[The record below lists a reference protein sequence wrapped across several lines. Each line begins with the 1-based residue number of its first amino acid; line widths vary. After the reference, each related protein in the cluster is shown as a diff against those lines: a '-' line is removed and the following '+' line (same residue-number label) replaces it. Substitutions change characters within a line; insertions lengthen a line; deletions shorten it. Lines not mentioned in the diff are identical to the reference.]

1 MSRMKILTVAAAL
14 VCASPVFAAAQ
25 SDESA
30 GVVTTVSGDATL
42 LRALAAARPVSL
54 RMRDEIFVRDRIQT
68 QERSLVRVLL
78 GGKALITVRELSVLT
93 VTEEAGRVTVDLQ
106 SGKIGVAVVKA
117 RMRPGEIIEIRTP
130 NATAAVRG
138 TVFVVDVDPIQP
150 GQSTGGQTATTRVHL
165 FHGALD
171 VSARLD
177 PSNPTVRLAELQS
190 VVVSGNAL
198 GAIKPL
204 SRDAVAAIT
213 ADLKPRQMAQ
223 PDAPSEFTGGLV
235 AREQG
240 RAVMLATALLAPAP
254 NAPIQGTLKNVKGT
268 VNGTVKGVQNVVAG
282 VTRPTEQ
289 ILENLMD
296 QLGLDA
302 LGDGLG
308 GTVAGLTNT
317 LGDTVGGLTNTVGGT
332 VAGLGGTVGGTVA
345 GLGGTVGG
353 LTSSL
358 GGGVGGSLGG
368 TVGGVGGTV
377 GALGGTLGGTVG
389 GVGGTLG
396 GTVGGVGGTLG
407 GTVGGLGGALGGTV
421 GGLGGTLG
429 GTVGGLGGT
438 LGGTVGGLG
447 GTLGG
452 TVGGVGGTLGGAVG
466 GLGGTVGGT
475 VGGGAGTV
483 GGVVGGLLGG
493 LTHGH

>member
-1 MSRMKILTVAAAL
+1 MSRMKILTAAAAL
-14 VCASPVFAAAQ
+14 VCASPVLATAQ

-30 GVVTTVSGDATL
+30 GVVTTVNGDATL
-42 LRALAAARPVSL
+42 LRAVAAARPVSL

-78 GGKALITVRELSVLT
+78 GGKALVTVRELSVLT
-93 VTEEAGRVTVDLQ
+93 VTEDAGRVTVDLQ

-138 TVFVVDVDPIQP
+138 TVFVVDVDPTPP

-198 GAIKPL
+198 GAVKPI
-204 SRDAVAAIT
+204 SRDAVASLT
-213 ADLKPRQMAQ
+213 ADLKPRQVNQ
-223 PDAPSEFTGGLV
+223 PDAPAEFTGGLV

-240 RAVMLATALLAPAP
+240 RAVMLATALLAPVP
-254 NAPIQGTLKNVKGT
+254 NAPIQGTLKNVKVNGT
-268 VNGTVKGVQNVVAG
+268 VNGVQDVVAG
-282 VTRPTEQ
+282 VTGPTEQ

-296 QLGLDA
+296 QLGLDG

-317 LGDTVGGLTNTVGGT
+317 LGGTVGGLTN
-332 VAGLGGTVGGTVA
+332 TVGGTVA

-368 TVGGVGGTV
+368 TVSGV
-377 GALGGTLGGTVG
+377 GGTLGGTVG

-407 GTVGGLGGALGGTV
+407 GTVGGVGGSLGGTV
-421 GGLGGTLG
+421 GGVGGTLG

-438 LGGTVGGLG
+438 
-447 GTLGG
+447 
-452 TVGGVGGTLGGAVG
+452 VGGVGGTLGGTVGSVGGTLRGAVG
-466 GLGGTVGGT
+466 GLGGGT
-475 VGGGAGTV
+475 ETI

-493 LTHGH
+493 LGGHGGPGHQ

>member
-1 MSRMKILTVAAAL
+1 MSRMKILAVAAAL
-14 VCASPVFAAAQ
+14 VCGSAALAAAQ

-30 GVVTTVSGDATL
+30 GVVTTVNGDATL
-42 LRALAAARPVSL
+42 LRAVAAARPVSL
-54 RMRDEIFVRDRIQT
+54 RTRDEIFVHDRIHT
-68 QERSLVRVLL
+68 RERSLVRVLL

-93 VTEEAGRVTVDLQ
+93 VTEDAGRVTVDLQ

-150 GQSTGGQTATTRVHL
+150 GQAAGGQTAITRVHL

-171 VSARLD
+171 VTARLD

-198 GAIKPL
+198 GAVKPI
-204 SRDAVAAIT
+204 SRDAVASLT
-213 ADLKPRQMAQ
+213 ADLKPRQVNQ
-223 PDAPSEFTGGLV
+223 PDVPREFTGGLV

-240 RAVMLATALLAPAP
+240 RAVMLATALLAPVP
-254 NAPIQGTLKNVKGT
+254 NAPIKGT
-268 VNGTVKGVQNVVAG
+268 INGTVEGLQNVVAG
-282 VTRPTEQ
+282 VTQPTEK
-289 ILENLMD
+289 ILEGLMD

-302 LGDGLG
+302 VGDGLG
-308 GTVAGLTNT
+308 NTVAGLTN
-317 LGDTVGGLTNTVGGT
+317 
-332 VAGLGGTVGGTVA
+332 
-345 GLGGTVGG
+345 TVGG

-358 GGGVGGSLGG
+358 GGGV
-368 TVGGVGGTV
+368 
-377 GALGGTLGGTVG
+377 
-389 GVGGTLG
+389 
-396 GTVGGVGGTLG
+396 
-407 GTVGGLGGALGGTV
+407 
-421 GGLGGTLG
+421 GGTLG

-438 LGGTVGGLG
+438 LGGTGGGLGGTLGGTVGGMG

-466 GLGGTVGGT
+466 GLGGTLGGATGGTLGGTVGSLGGT
-475 VGGGAGTV
+475 VGGVVGGGTGTV

-493 LTHGH
+493 LGSR

>member
-14 VCASPVFAAAQ
+14 VCASPVLATAQ

-30 GVVTTVSGDATL
+30 GVVTTVNGDATL
-42 LRALAAARPVSL
+42 LRAVAAARPVSL

-68 QERSLVRVLL
+68 RERSLVRVLL

-93 VTEEAGRVTVDLQ
+93 VTEDAGRVTVDLQ

-138 TVFVVDVDPIQP
+138 TVFVVDVDPTP
-150 GQSTGGQTATTRVHL
+150 PEQSAGGQTATTRVHL

-177 PSNPTVRLAELQS
+177 PSNPTVRLGELQS
-190 VVVSGNAL
+190 VVVTGNAL
-198 GAIKPL
+198 GAVEPI
-204 SRDAVAAIT
+204 SRDAVASLT
-213 ADLKPRQMAQ
+213 ADLKPRQVNQ
-223 PDAPSEFTGGLV
+223 PDAPAEFTGGLV

-240 RAVMLATALLAPAP
+240 RAVMLATALLAPVP

-268 VNGTVKGVQNVVAG
+268 VNGTVKGVQDVVAG
-282 VTRPTEQ
+282 VTGPTEQ
-289 ILENLMD
+289 ILESLMD
-296 QLGLDA
+296 QLGLDG

-317 LGDTVGGLTNTVGGT
+317 LGDTVGGLTD
-332 VAGLGGTVGGTVA
+332 TVGGTVA

-368 TVGGVGGTV
+368 TVSGV
-377 GALGGTLGGTVG
+377 GGTLGGTVG

-407 GTVGGLGGALGGTV
+407 GTVGGVGGSLGGTV
-421 GGLGGTLG
+421 GGVGGTLG

-438 LGGTVGGLG
+438 
-447 GTLGG
+447 
-452 TVGGVGGTLGGAVG
+452 VGGVGGTLGGTVGSVGGTLRGAVG
-466 GLGGTVGGT
+466 GLGGGT
-475 VGGGAGTV
+475 ETI

-493 LTHGH
+493 LGGHGGPGHQ

>member
-1 MSRMKILTVAAAL
+1 MFRIKILTVAAAL
-14 VCASPVFAAAQ
+14 VCASPVLAVAQ
-25 SDESA
+25 SEESA
-30 GVVTTVSGDATL
+30 GVVTTVNGDATL
-42 LRALAAARPVSL
+42 FRAVAAARPVSL

-138 TVFVVDVDPIQP
+138 TVFVVDVDPLQP
-150 GQSTGGQTATTRVHL
+150 GQSSGGQTATTRVHL

-198 GAIKPL
+198 GAVKPI
-204 SRDAVAAIT
+204 SRDAVASIT
-213 ADLKPRQMAQ
+213 ADLKPRQMRQ

-240 RAVMLATALLAPAP
+240 RAVMLASALLAPVP
-254 NAPIQGTLKNVKGT
+254 SAPIQGTLKNVKGT
-268 VNGTVKGVQNVVAG
+268 VNGTVKGVNNVVAG
-282 VTRPTEQ
+282 VGRATDQ
-289 ILENLMD
+289 ILEGLMD
-296 QLGLDA
+296 QLGLDG

-317 LGDTVGGLTNTVGGT
+317 VGDTVGGLTNTVGDT
-332 VAGLGGTVGGTVA
+332 VGGLTNTLGGTVS

-353 LTSSL
+353 LT
-358 GGGVGGSLGG
+358 GGSLGG
-368 TVGGVGGTV
+368 TVS
-377 GALGGTLGGTVG
+377 

-396 GTVGGVGGTLG
+396 GTVSGVGGTLG
-407 GTVGGLGGALGGTV
+407 GTVSGV
-421 GGLGGTLG
+421 GGTLG

-447 GTLGG
+447 GGALGGVGGTLGG
-452 TVGGVGGTLGGAVG
+452 VGGTLGGAVGGVGGTLGGAIGGVGGTLGGAVG

-475 VGGGAGTV
+475 VGGLGGGAGTV
-483 GGVVGGLLGG
+483 GGLVGGLLGG
-493 LTHGH
+493 LGHGGPGHQ

>member
-1 MSRMKILTVAAAL
+1 
-14 VCASPVFAAAQ
+14 
-25 SDESA
+25 
-30 GVVTTVSGDATL
+30 
-42 LRALAAARPVSL
+42 
-54 RMRDEIFVRDRIQT
+54 MRDEIFVRDRIQT

-78 GGKALITVRELSVLT
+78 GGKALVTVRELSVLT
-93 VTEEAGRVTVDLQ
+93 VTEDAGRVTVELQ

-138 TVFVVDVDPIQP
+138 TVFVVDVDPTPP

-165 FHGALD
+165 LHGALD

-198 GAIKPL
+198 GAVKPI
-204 SRDAVAAIT
+204 SRDAVASLT
-213 ADLKPRQMAQ
+213 ADLKPRQVNQ
-223 PDAPSEFTGGLV
+223 PDAPAEFTGGLV

-240 RAVMLATALLAPAP
+240 RAVMLATALLAPVP
-254 NAPIQGTLKNVKGT
+254 NAPIQGTLKNVKVNGT
-268 VNGTVKGVQNVVAG
+268 VNGVQDVVAG
-282 VTRPTEQ
+282 VTGPTEQ

-296 QLGLDA
+296 QLGLDG

-317 LGDTVGGLTNTVGGT
+317 LGGTVGGLTN
-332 VAGLGGTVGGTVA
+332 TVGGTVA

-358 GGGVGGSLGG
+358 GGGAGGSLGG
-368 TVGGVGGTV
+368 TVSGVGGTV
-377 GALGGTLGGTVG
+377 GGLGGALGGTVG
-389 GVGGTLG
+389 SVGGTLG

-407 GTVGGLGGALGGTV
+407 GTVGS
-421 GGLGGTLG
+421 
-429 GTVGGLGGT
+429 
-438 LGGTVGGLG
+438 
-447 GTLGG
+447 
-452 TVGGVGGTLGGAVG
+452 VGGTLGGAVG
-466 GLGGTVGGT
+466 GLGGAVGGA
-475 VGGGAGTV
+475 VGGLGGGTGTI
-483 GGVVGGLLGG
+483 GGIAGGLLGG
-493 LTHGH
+493 LGGHGGPGHQ